1 MKFFSNTGLTT
12 TSANHIANLAK
23 EFIQSNLE
31 SLENIQFY
39 DEGVKLLV
47 SNQITS
53 LSKGCSD
60 ISSYPDK
67 IKDIINATSLCAWL
81 REAIKKK
88 DNLINSLPKI
98 AEEKFPVP
106 QCPISDEFFTEE
118 DYLETLTEEQLFNY
132 YKLNATASV
141 LGKFIHK
148 DCPLNEARKQLFTIT
163 NFPNKIEGKGQEAM
177 VYYRKPCIDSKE
189 VDEFF
194 FELQNK
200 HREAQAQ
207 LNKIKYNGEQYVN
220 DHNTEIEFKER
231 NSNQEYNEQL
241 KIRRQNIQD
250 YINTEKQKI
259 RDYKIVIP
267 DSLKSIYEK
276 INKLG
281 K

>member
-1 MKFFSNTGLTT
+1 MKFFGNTGLTT
-12 TSANHIANLAK
+12 TSANHVTNLAK
-23 EFIQSNLE
+23 EFIQDNLE

-39 DEGVKLLV
+39 DESVQLLS
-47 SNQITS
+47 SNQISS

-67 IKDIINATSLCAWL
+67 INDIIAATSLCAWL

-88 DNLINSLPKI
+88 DDLINSLSDKAEKMFPKP
-98 AEEKFPVP
+98 ESPETE
-106 QCPISDEFFTEE
+106 DFFTTE
-118 DYLETLTEEQLFNY
+118 DYLETLTEEQLFKY
-132 YKLNATASV
+132 YQLNAIASV
-141 LGKFIHK
+141 LGKFIHQS
-148 DCPLNEARKQLFTIT
+148 CPLNKARKQLFTIT
-163 NFPNKIEGKGQEAM
+163 NSPNRIEGQGQDAM
-177 VYYRKPCIDSKE
+177 IYYRNPCIDSKE
-189 VDEFF
+189 VDTFF

-207 LNKIKYNGEQYVN
+207 LNKIKYDGEQYVN
-220 DHNTEIEFKER
+220 DRNAEIDFKER
-231 NSNQEYNEQL
+231 NLNQEYSEQL
-241 KIRRQNIQD
+241 KARRQNIQD

-267 DSLKSIYEK
+267 DSLKPIYEK